1 QSALLAPTEVL
12 AEQHYITLT
21 NLLRDSNVAIELFTG
36 RTKRQNKSSR
46 LRQLAEGKVH
56 IAVGTQAL
64 IQEDVEFANLG
75 LVVADEQH
83 KLGVRQRATLR
94 GKAQAPHYLVMT
106 ATPIPR
112 TLALSYFADFDV
124 STIDELPPG
133 RRPIQTKWLRQAQGP
148 EAYTFVREQVR
159 QGRQAYVVLAQI
171 EENAL
176 DDAKSLKAHFE
187 KL

>member
-1 QSALLAPTEVL
+1 
-12 AEQHYITLT
+12 
-21 NLLRDSNVAIELFTG
+21 VA
-36 RTKRQNKSSR
+36 RHV
-46 LRQLAEGKVH
+46 ADGKVH

-94 GKAQAPHYLVMT
+94 GKAQVPHYLVMT

-112 TLALSYFADFDV
+112 TLALSYFADLDV
-124 STIDELPPG
+124 STIDELPPEDDDS
-133 RRPIQTKWLRQAQGP
+133 TKWLKQAQGP
-148 EAYTFVREQVR
+148 EAYHFVREQVET
-159 QGRQAYVVLAQI
+159 GSAGYVVLAQI
-171 EENAL
+171 EDNGM

-187 KL
+187 KLSKGRFRIEAGDAAWTNEDGGEAEGDAGISRGDNRCAGGDDGD